1 MLSVLA
7 LAGATLAAAA
17 QPAGAAA
24 QEQVDEAVRQ
34 FDASRDKVGQALET
48 YAGGRREDAARIALS
63 AYLDHFEL
71 VEPTLRVV
79 DSDLTLE
86 LEDRYAAFRDAIED
100 DRGVGKARSEAASV
114 RTGLREFEGRLESAD
129 LGAASLAF
137 ASSFTI
143 IFREGLEAMLVLV
156 ALLGFLA
163 AADQRRYRRPVIA
176 GVAAAVVA
184 SLVAFVLLG
193 LVLDAAPLQRE
204 LLEAVMTLVAVVLL
218 FVVSFW
224 LLRRIEH
231 RHWMEFIRSRLW
243 SASATGSVLAVA
255 AVGFTAVFREGFET
269 VLFYQALLFYA
280 SQTVAWVVAGFVAGA
295 AALGAVG
302 WMLLRLR
309 RAVPVRAFMTAA
321 VVMVMVLSVA
331 FTGNAVN
338 QLQNLDYLPDT
349 SLREDLPRLPVAV
362 GDLTG
367 LHPTVESLAAQ
378 ALLALVYLGGF
389 AVVRLQGRR
398 QAAAHA
404 ARRLAP
410 RDPVASV
417 QEL

>member
-1 MLSVLA
+1 M
-7 LAGATLAAAA
+7 
-17 QPAGAAA
+17 
-24 QEQVDEAVRQ
+24 
-34 FDASRDKVGQALET
+34 
-48 YAGGRREDAARIALS
+48 
-63 AYLDHFEL
+63 
-71 VEPTLRVV
+71 
-79 DSDLTLE
+79 
-86 LEDRYAAFRDAIED
+86 
-100 DRGVGKARSEAASV
+100 
-114 RTGLREFEGRLESAD
+114 
-129 LGAASLAF
+129 
-137 ASSFTI
+137 
-143 IFREGLEAMLVLV
+143 
-156 ALLGFLA
+156 
-163 AADQRRYRRPVIA
+163 
-176 GVAAAVVA
+176 
-184 SLVAFVLLG
+184 
-193 LVLDAAPLQRE
+193 
-204 LLEAVMTLVAVVLL
+204 
-218 FVVSFW
+218 
-224 LLRRIEH
+224 
-231 RHWMEFIRSRLW
+231 
-243 SASATGSVLAVA
+243 
-255 AVGFTAVFREGFET
+255 
-269 VLFYQALLFYA
+269 
-280 SQTVAWVVAGFVAGA
+280 AGFVAGA